1 MQDRTYLKQKYRK
14 ISVALISNFLI
25 LGAMAAVMR
34 QSFETNDDIVFA
46 ELGSGLRGV
55 KDAHL
60 VFQNYGLGMIYRLL
74 YGVTGRLPW
83 YTIVQ
88 YMILFAAFTV
98 VTYVLISR
106 LGEIS
111 VHQNSG
117 DRSSSGSISLTL
129 SAGAGEVFL
138 VGDCRRDFTGGH
150 RLYVQRGSV
159 LGKLWTDGRGRIVVF
174 VRSSKVSHT

>member
-14 ISVALISNFLI
+14 ISVALISNLLI

-34 QSFETNDDIVFA
+34 PSFETNDDIVFA

-60 VFQNYGLGMIYRLL
+60 VFQNCGLGMIYRLL

-111 VHQNSG
+111 G
-117 DRSSSGSISLTL
+117 LCL
-129 SAGAGEVFL
+129 
-138 VGDCRRDFTGGH
+138 
-150 RLYVQRGSV
+150 
-159 LGKLWTDGRGRIVVF
+159 F
-174 VRSSKVSHT
+174 VIFAC